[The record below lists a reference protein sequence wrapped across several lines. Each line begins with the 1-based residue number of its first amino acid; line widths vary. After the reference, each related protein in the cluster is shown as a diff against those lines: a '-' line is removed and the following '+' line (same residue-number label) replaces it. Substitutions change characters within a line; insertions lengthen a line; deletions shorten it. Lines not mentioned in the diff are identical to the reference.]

1 MMGTQVLSAGT
12 LTGDDVQ
19 NPAGEDL
26 GKIVELTIDLDS
38 GQVVYAVL
46 SFGGVLG
53 IGDKLFAIPWQAL
66 TVDTARK
73 RFILDEDKQRLKDA
87 PGFDQDHW
95 PNMADPEWGTRMHE
109 YFGYAPYWGASHS
122 WRETAL
128 NPAFRRTRRRG
139 CPG

>member
-1 MMGTQVLSAGT
+1 MKTQVLSAGT

-26 GKIVELTIDLDS
+26 GKIVELMIDLDS

-53 IGDKLFAIPWQAL
+53 LGNKLFAIPWQAL

-73 RFILDEDKQRLKDA
+73 RFILDEDKEHLKEA

-95 PNMADPEWGTRMHE
+95 PDMADPEWGTRMHE
-109 YFGYAPYWGASHS
+109 YYGYAPYWE
-122 WRETAL
+122 R
-128 NPAFRRTRRRG
+128 
-139 CPG
+139 